1 MPRVVYNSLPIPMSP
16 MLNIGVRA
24 VRAAGDLIVRYL
36 DKSQNI
42 KATEKSR
49 NDFVTEVDRRA
60 EEVIIGAIRKAYPS
74 HAILAEES
82 GAQGDSKCQWIIDP
96 LDGTTNFLHGFPQ
109 FAVSVA
115 LRRKGELEHAIV
127 YDPLRQELFTASR
140 GGGAQLNNHRIR
152 VAGRNSLKGALIGTG
167 FPFRSFHRIDAYLEE
182 LKQLTALTAGLRRPG
197 SAALDL
203 AYVACGRLDGFW
215 EYGLRVWDIAAGALL
230 IREAGGCVSNLD
242 DGGQSIDSGN
252 IAAGNP
258 SIHDLLLTVVG
269 SADADATDANNT

>member
-1 MPRVVYNSLPIPMSP
+1 MSP

-60 EEVIIGAIRKAYPS
+60 EEVIIGAIRKAYPG

-82 GAQGDSKCQWIIDP
+82 GAQGDGECQWIIDP

-152 VAGRNSLKGALIGTG
+152 VAARASLKGALIGTG
-167 FPFRSFHRIDAYLEE
+167 FPFRSFDRIDAYLRE

-258 SIHDLLLTVVG
+258 SIHDLLLTVVRG
-269 SADADATDANNT
+269 EDADAADANNA